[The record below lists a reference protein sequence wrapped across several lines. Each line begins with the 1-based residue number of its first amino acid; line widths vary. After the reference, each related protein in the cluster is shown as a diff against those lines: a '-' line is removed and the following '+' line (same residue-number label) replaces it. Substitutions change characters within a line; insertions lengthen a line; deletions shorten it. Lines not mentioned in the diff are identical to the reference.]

1 MRLAGVVLH
10 ALEHGLDGRHEES
23 KRVRQI
29 RLVVDA
35 ATCSQSEW
43 VRALLMEVAERATS
57 VQIQTSAGNP
67 DGADPGAD
75 LGRLAD
81 ELVDLVDDGV
91 EGEEDADEVRRLV
104 ADLKAA
110 CGWKKA

>member
-10 ALEHGLDGRHEES
+10 ALEHGLDGRREES

-57 VQIQTSAGNP
+57 VQIQTP

>member
-1 MRLAGVVLH
+1 MRHAGVVLH

-35 ATCSQSEW
+35 AMCSQSEW

-57 VQIQTSAGNP
+57 VQVQGTSAGNP

-110 CGWKKA
+110 CGWS